1 MKQETKISFV
11 GLLEAMQFFVDLSLA
26 YKKLLECPFLSQRH
40 FWATLIFSR
49 FWPTR
54 KPPPHVAATTAPMAL
69 RLTVTV
75 LIYFAKKGNLLCG
88 LLGGWCVFLLV
99 QYNAQILQGIYF

>member
-26 YKKLLECPFLSQRH
+26 YKKLLECPCFSNSA
-40 FWATLIFSR
+40 FVGYFDFSR
-49 FWPTR
+49 FGPTL